1 MLKKKQKYGKIKVR
15 VFNTEDE
22 LLYRALIVKKDKFEV
37 DRLINIV
44 HNADKSI
51 EIDVTDDSNSALTYI
66 ENGHY
71 DILLLDV
78 GDLELV
84 HKAKNMDEDIEA
96 IIVTG
101 CEEFDIVKKALRYGA
116 MDYVLYSEAE
126 SYLTDRLKDYF
137 NWLRADEQPEY
148 VTDHLV
154 QMVLN
159 GSNISELAK
168 NNNLSFL
175 EEYHRMIL
183 IDFNKDF
190 FSGKGIEFKENFA
203 KEKFPELKYVNLN
216 QQQGLFLCKATDD
229 LVKLAENIIGKVF
242 VFYHEKCYAAISSE
256 FMDCYG
262 MRAAMEE
269 LDSLIEDKFYYSPGE
284 VFCADRENDNDAGV
298 STEDDMLIKK
308 IKQAIKLKDIRGLRS
323 NYEKFGSKYRN
334 RTNFSQVYVKFLFA
348 NILKD
353 IYEAIP
359 GAGEERFGLEVD
371 ALYRV
376 NDINSVVAVI
386 GKAID
391 KFESAVMENPST
403 HHKELSIVKEYI
415 YENYGNEISVD
426 KLAEMVFMSASY
438 LSSVFKR
445 ETGENLSYFI
455 KAYRM
460 ERAKEMLE
468 STVYKI
474 GDISNKSG
482 YPNVSYFCSTFR
494 THFGVSPQKYRENGM
509 GTVKNEQK
517 TIED

>member
-1 MLKKKQKYGKIKVR
+1 MYR
-15 VFNTEDE
+15 V
-22 LLYRALIVKKDKFEV
+22 LIVKKDKFEI
-37 DRLINIV
+37 DRLINIIHGV
-44 HNADKSI
+44 DKGA
-51 EIDVTDDSNSALTYI
+51 EIVVSDNCNDALSYI
-66 ENGHY
+66 ENNHY
-71 DILLLDV
+71 DVLLLDV
-78 GDLELV
+78 GDMELIR
-84 HKAKNMDEDIEA
+84 KAKNLDEDIET
-96 IIVTG
+96 IIVTE
-101 CEEFDIVKKALRYGA
+101 CEEFDYVKKALRYGA

-126 SYLTDRLKDYF
+126 SYLSEKLKEYF
-137 NWLRADEQPEY
+137 NWLSSDEQPEY
-148 VTDHLV
+148 ITEHLV

-159 GSNISELAK
+159 GADILELDK
-168 NNNLSFL
+168 NGKLSFL
-175 EEYHRMIL
+175 KDYRRMIL

-190 FSGKGIEFKENFA
+190 FSSKGTNFKEEFA
-203 KEKFPELKYVNLN
+203 KDRYPELRYVNLN
-216 QQQGLFLCKATDD
+216 QQQGLFLSKSSDD

-242 VFYHEKCYAAISSE
+242 IHYQEKCYAAISSE
-256 FMDCYG
+256 FMDSYS

-284 VFCADRENDNDAGV
+284 VFLADKENDNDAGI
-298 STEDDMLIKK
+298 SIEDDMLIKK

-359 GAGEERFGLEVD
+359 GAGEEHFGLEVD
-371 ALYRV
+371 ALYRI
-376 NDINSVVAVI
+376 NDINSVVAVV
-386 GKAID
+386 GKTID
-391 KFESAVMENPST
+391 KFEGAVMENPST

-426 KLAEMVFMSASY
+426 KLAEMVFMSPSY

-455 KAYRM
+455 KVYRM

-474 GDISNKSG
+474 ADISNKCG

-494 THFGVSPQKYRENGM
+494 VHFGVSPQKYRENGV
-509 GTVKNEQK
+509 GAVENEQK
-517 TIED
+517 TLEK